1 MGGVIII
8 RHHHHHLLL
17 LHHQLN
23 KMNRRNIRYR
33 CSHHHHRCLLSH
45 QYYQHLILQIVLG
58 VLILVAGISP
68 LKNHNLDDYEDI
80 LHVEVFDIGLE
91 SIAV

>member
-33 CSHHHHRCLLSH
+33 CSHHHRCLLSH

>member
-33 CSHHHHRCLLSH
+33 CSHHHRCLLSH

-58 VLILVAGISP
+58 VLILVVGISP